1 MSTRLKAYRSGAS
14 YHVMEQIDNMIAE
27 TQLDL
32 YTETELER
40 HRASKDQDG
49 ESWIVLKLTSFTKLY
64 WKKTTCWKSF
74 TEGMT

>member
-1 MSTRLKAYRSGAS
+1 MKKPQKKTQIQELSDRLEKLMSTRLKAYRSGAS

-49 ESWIVLKLTSFTKLY
+49 ESWIV
-64 WKKTTCWKSF
+64 
-74 TEGMT
+74 